1 MIQKNIEELLH
12 IYNETLYEG
21 TSWMD
26 LSTPYPNEE
35 VHKVLVLHQ
44 ELDLLPEYTLL
55 LSNILKACKLNE
67 NDYYVQV
74 VKAQSWLHYVHRGRI
89 EIVILF
95 GMEMDNQVFHLQK
108 ELYKP
113 FRFAGKKWLLADSVA
128 AIHSNPSLK
137 SSLWTN
143 GLKPLF
149 GI

>member
-26 LSTPYPNEE
+26 VSPSYANVEPRT
-35 VHKVLVLHQ
+35 VLVLHQ
-44 ELDLLPEYTLL
+44 ELDLLPEHSLL
-55 LSNILKACKLNE
+55 LSNILKACKLDE
-67 NDYYVQV
+67 NDYQIQA
-74 VKAQSWLHYVHRGRI
+74 VKAQSWLHYVHHGRVETVIIFGI
-89 EIVILF
+89 EIH
-95 GMEMDNQVFHLQK
+95 NQVFHLQK

-113 FRFAGKKWLLADSVA
+113 FRFAGKKWLFADSVA